1 MARRLPPFAAMR
13 AFEAT
18 ARKGSL
24 QDASD
29 ELLISASAVSHQ
41 IKSLE
46 IFLGVKLF
54 VRKAKGLELTTEG
67 AAYFEQLAEALDRM
81 DAATRRTEAARD
93 TGAIKIR
100 VFQSFAQLWLIPRLA
115 GFMSSNP
122 DIPVQFTSRG
132 EDEALGGSDVDLA
145 VVYADAP
152 PAEFICDRLIEE
164 EIFPVCAPDYL
175 AGAEPLETAQDVFA
189 HCLIGCDLVADE
201 WQGWMS
207 GAGVAPGNKR
217 PQLMFDTR
225 SQVLQAAVEGL
236 GLAMNRSP
244 FGEGLLRSGKL
255 VAPFGHKQVTGF
267 AYYLVAPERS
277 DTRPA
282 VKRLRAWLLSQIA

>member
-1 MARRLPPFAAMR
+1 MR

-18 ARKGSL
+18 ARKGTL

-54 VRKAKGLELTTEG
+54 LRKPKQLELTPEG
-67 AAYFEQLAEALDRM
+67 AAYYEQLSEALDRI

-93 TGAIKIR
+93 TGGIKIR

-115 GFMSSNP
+115 GFLSSNP
-122 DIPVQFTSRG
+122 DVPVEFSSRM
-132 EDEALGGSDVDLA
+132 DDDRSLGGSDVDLA
-145 VVYADAP
+145 VVYAEEP
-152 PAEFICDRLIEE
+152 PAEFICDLLMEE
-164 EIFPVCAPDYL
+164 VIFPVCAPGYL
-175 AGAEPLETAQDVFA
+175 AEAEPLETAHDVFS
-189 HCLIGCDLVADE
+189 HCLIGCDLVSDE
-201 WQGWMS
+201 WQGWLRN
-207 GAGVAPGNKR
+207 AGVDPGEKR

-244 FGEGLLRSGKL
+244 FGEGLLRSGQL
-255 VAPFGHKQVTGF
+255 VAPFGHRAVTGS

-282 VKRLRAWLLSQIA
+282 VKRLRAWLLSQVG